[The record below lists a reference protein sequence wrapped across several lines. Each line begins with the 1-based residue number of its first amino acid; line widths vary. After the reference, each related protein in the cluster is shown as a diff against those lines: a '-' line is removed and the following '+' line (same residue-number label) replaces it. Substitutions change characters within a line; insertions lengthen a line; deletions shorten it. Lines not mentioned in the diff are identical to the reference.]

1 MSRWSPD
8 ARERLE
14 AAALDLFEEQGFAA
28 TTVPQIAERAGLTT
42 RTFFRHFADKREVIY
57 ADDQLPAIARRILA
71 EAPSDADPLE
81 LIVEGIRRFADDE
94 LEQQRAKVLRRTA
107 IIMSDAGLLER
118 SLRKRAD
125 LAAAIRIGYLERGI
139 PTTTATLLAET
150 VASVVETSLAAW
162 VGGDD
167 GRPLSDITAEQLR
180 MLRAAL
186 TTDAT
191 RLDAQGKS

>member
-57 ADDQLPAIARRILA
+57 ADDQFPRMVRRIFA
-71 EAPSDADPLE
+71 EADAEAEPLE
-81 LIVEGIRRFADDE
+81 VVVDGIRRFADQE
-94 LEQQRAKVLRRTA
+94 LEGRRAKVLRRTA
-107 IIMSDAGLLER
+107 IIRSDPGLLER

-125 LAAAIRIGYLERGI
+125 LAGAIRTGLLERGV
-139 PTTTATLLAET
+139 PSTTASLLAQTSASLVELALADWVDQEGDRPFGDI
-150 VASVVETSLAAW
+150 VAEHLEA
-162 VGGDD
+162 
-167 GRPLSDITAEQLR
+167 
-180 MLRAAL
+180 LRAAL
-186 TTDAT
+186 GLE
-191 RLDAQGKS
+191 RRPSE

>member
-57 ADDQLPAIARRILA
+57 ADDQFPRIVGRIFA
-71 EAPSDADPLE
+71 EATAGAEPLA
-81 LIVEGIRRFADDE
+81 LVVDGIRRLADQE
-94 LEQQRAKVLRRTA
+94 LEGQRAKVLRRTA
-107 IIMSDAGLLER
+107 IIRSDPGLLER

-125 LAAAIRIGYLERGI
+125 LAAAIRTGLLGRGV
-139 PTTTATLLAET
+139 PATTAALLAET
-150 VASVVETSLAAW
+150 TASLVELALADWVDQDGDRPLGDMVVERLEA
-162 VGGDD
+162 
-167 GRPLSDITAEQLR
+167 
-180 MLRAAL
+180 LRAAL
-186 TTDAT
+186 A
-191 RLDAQGKS
+191 

>member
-57 ADDQLPAIARRILA
+57 ADDQFPQIVHRIFA
-71 EAPSDADPLE
+71 EAAAGAEPLE
-81 LIVEGIRRFADDE
+81 LIVDGIRRFADQE
-94 LEQQRAKVLRRTA
+94 LESQRAKVLRRTA
-107 IIMSDAGLLER
+107 IIRSDPGLLER

-125 LAAAIRIGYLERGI
+125 LTAAIRAGLLERGV
-139 PTTTATLLAET
+139 PATTASLLGETTASLVELALAEWVDRDADQVFGDI
-150 VASVVETSLAAW
+150 VAEHLEA
-162 VGGDD
+162 
-167 GRPLSDITAEQLR
+167 
-180 MLRAAL
+180 LRAAL
-186 TTDAT
+186 AT
-191 RLDAQGKS
+191 KRPV

>member
-57 ADDQLPAIARRILA
+57 ADDQFPQIVHRIFA
-71 EAPSDADPLE
+71 EAAAGAEPLD
-81 LIVEGIRRFADDE
+81 LIVDGIRRFADQE
-94 LEQQRAKVLRRTA
+94 LESQRAKVLRRTA
-107 IIMSDAGLLER
+107 IIRSDPGLLER

-125 LAAAIRIGYLERGI
+125 LTAAIRAGLLERGV
-139 PTTTATLLAET
+139 PATTASLLGETTASLVELALAEWVDRDADQVFGDI
-150 VASVVETSLAAW
+150 VAEHLEA
-162 VGGDD
+162 
-167 GRPLSDITAEQLR
+167 
-180 MLRAAL
+180 LRAAL
-186 TTDAT
+186 AT
-191 RLDAQGKS
+191 KRPV

>member
-57 ADDQLPAIARRILA
+57 ADDQFSQIIRRIFA
-71 EAPSDADPLE
+71 EATAGAEPLE
-81 LIVEGIRRFADDE
+81 VIVGGIRRFADQE
-94 LEQQRAKVLRRTA
+94 LEGQRAKVLRRTA
-107 IIMSDAGLLER
+107 IIRSDPGLLER

-125 LAAAIRIGYLERGI
+125 LAGEIRTGLLERGV
-139 PTTTATLLAET
+139 PSTTASVLAET
-150 VASVVETSLAAW
+150 SASLVELALADWVDQDGDRPFGDIVAERLEA
-162 VGGDD
+162 
-167 GRPLSDITAEQLR
+167 
-180 MLRAAL
+180 LRAAL
-186 TTDAT
+186 AM
-191 RLDAQGKS
+191 KPPV